1 MALIPFLF
9 PVLNYLPLLKPMLPI
24 QLLPNFMIRLAQ
36 PSWGRMPILLTILL
50 ILIIVL
56 FLIVQILA
64 QFHYLCHKHIIWTL
78 QVLMSVLREHIL
90 PIRTLW
96 VPRPLLVSL
105 VLLLQILSLS
115 IPNLILP
122 ILDLN

>member
-9 PVLNYLPLLKPMLPI
+9 PVLNYLHLLPPMLPM
-24 QLLPNFMIRLAQ
+24 QLLPNFMIRMAQ
-36 PSWGRMPILLTILL
+36 PSWGRMPILLTIFL

-56 FLIVQILA
+56 FLTVQILA
-64 QFHYLCHKHIIWTL
+64 QFHYLCHNHIICTL
-78 QVLMSVLREHIL
+78 QVLMSVWRENIL
-90 PIRTLW
+90 PMRTLW
-96 VPRPLLVSL
+96 VPRPLLVPL
-105 VLLLQILSLS
+105 VPILHRLSLS